1 MDPNL
6 FHLDMERAGE
16 VLIAIVLLSFF
27 IERALAVLFESRP
40 FIDRTEE
47 GKIVVKMENI
57 QPGDKNHDRI
67 LKQKKKKGLKESI
80 SFIVSVVVCWA
91 LHFDALTITFAS
103 GDETTVLGYI
113 VTGAIVA
120 GGSKASIKL
129 FKDWMGFRSSAED
142 QLRDL
147 RNSMGNN

>member
-47 GKIVVKMENI
+47 GKFVVKMENI
-57 QPGDKNHDRI
+57 QPGDKNHDKI

-80 SFIVSVVVCWA
+80 SFIVSVAVCWA
-91 LHFDALTITFAS
+91 LHFAS

-129 FKDWMGFRSSAED
+129 FKDWMGFRSSAET
-142 QLRDL
+142 QLQEA
-147 RNSMGNN
+147 RNSTGNN